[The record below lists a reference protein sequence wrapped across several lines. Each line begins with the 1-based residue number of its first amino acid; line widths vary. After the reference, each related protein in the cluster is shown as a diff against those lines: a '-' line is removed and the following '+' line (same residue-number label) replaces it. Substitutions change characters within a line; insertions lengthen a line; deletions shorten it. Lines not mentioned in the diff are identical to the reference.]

1 MSRPKTNRSIRRG
14 QMRSQLIGQICPNNE
29 ASEVR
34 RNREKKQKQKTK
46 TKKTGE
52 GDLELEGTVRNQMV
66 AIKIGR

>member
-1 MSRPKTNRSIRRG
+1 
-14 QMRSQLIGQICPNNE
+14 MRSQLIGQNCPNNE

-52 GDLELEGTVRNQMV
+52 GDLELDGTVRN
-66 AIKIGR
+66 